1 VKTLFLL
8 IGSLLLTTV
17 AMGATRTVHVFVALA
32 DNKHQ
37 GIVPVSAALGDGT
50 DARNNLY
57 WGAMYGLKTWLSKD
71 ANWTLVS
78 SAKSPTKTVLER
90 CVFTHAQ
97 SDLLLVAD
105 AYRGSEI
112 KTALTQFVSAAA
124 GHGGGVISVGA
135 KKAATGGSADLVVYV
150 GHNGLMEFDIPRVEV
165 APDNDG
171 RGAIVLACK
180 SRPYFEKR
188 FTRLKTKSVLLTT
201 GLMAPE
207 AYTLVAA
214 LEGWRLGAGSEAVR
228 ERAAAAYHK
237 YQKCGI
243 NGARR
248 LFYSEKQEGESK

>member
-1 VKTLFLL
+1 M
-8 IGSLLLTTV
+8 GCLLLTTA

-37 GIVPVSAALGDGT
+37 GIVPVTAALGDGA

-57 WGAMYGLKTWLSKD
+57 WGAMYGLKTWLRKD

-78 SAKSPTKTVLER
+78 TAKSPTEDVLER
-90 CVFTHAQ
+90 CVFTHVRG
-97 SDLLLVAD
+97 DLLLVAD
-105 AYRGSEI
+105 AYRGSAI
-112 KTALTQFVSAAA
+112 KTALTQFLSAAA
-124 GHGGGVISVGA
+124 GHAGQVIPLGV

-150 GHNGLMEFDIPRVEV
+150 GHNGLMEFDIPPVEV
-165 APDNDG
+165 DPDNEG

-188 FTRLKTKSVLLTT
+188 FTRLRTKSGLLTT
-201 GLMAPE
+201 GLMSPE
-207 AYTLVAA
+207 AYTLAA
-214 LEGWRLGAGSEAVR
+214 AIEGWRLGAGPEPVR

-248 LFYSEKQEGESK
+248 LFYSEK